1 MRCPSSSYW
10 PPWHGQANPMPC
22 ATATGHPRCMHR
34 FENTMN
40 MASVASQSG
49 FDFPVL
55 WTQARPGLVAGL
67 SGILDVGRRGG
78 VEALLRRELVG
89 LPEEHGLELSPRW

>member
-1 MRCPSSSYW
+1 MRCPSLSYW
-10 PPWHGQANPMPC
+10 PPWHGQAKPMPC

-40 MASVASQSG
+40 MASAASQSG

-55 WTQARPGLVAGL
+55 
-67 SGILDVGRRGG
+67 
-78 VEALLRRELVG
+78 
-89 LPEEHGLELSPRW
+89 